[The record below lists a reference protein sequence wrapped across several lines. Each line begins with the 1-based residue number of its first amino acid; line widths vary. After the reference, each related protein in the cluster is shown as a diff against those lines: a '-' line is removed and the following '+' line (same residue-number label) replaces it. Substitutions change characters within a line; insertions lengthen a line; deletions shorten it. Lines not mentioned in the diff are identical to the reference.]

1 MAAGADAAVGAA
13 AEAELVEKP
22 DAQPQLTSSSRP
34 RKSREKTDHDRLTEL
49 MGISIGFVAVVM
61 GIGIG
66 MLAIWCDYK
75 KRHELIA
82 ACHQER
88 LAALE
93 KGLELPPFPPEPF
106 SGGGPPKPFTPGG
119 SLKAGLVWL
128 AIGIGLAIFLSL
140 QDRGRHHPSV
150 SAIPIAIGVA
160 YLIFYVVEGRKHK
173 KGTGE
178 TNC

>member
-1 MAAGADAAVGAA
+1 M
-13 AEAELVEKP
+13 EKP
-22 DAQPQLTSSSRP
+22 DAQPQLTSPSRP

-93 KGLELPPFPPEPF
+93 KGFELPPFPSELMSCDTAAKPSVPR
-106 SGGGPPKPFTPGG
+106 SGLMPG
-119 SLKAGLVWL
+119 LMWL
-128 AIGIGLAIFLSL
+128 AVGIGLWLFLSPNN
-140 QDRGRHHPSV
+140 RGFFHPSV
-150 SAIPIAIGVA
+150 GAIPGAIGVA
-160 YLIFYVVEGRKHK
+160 YLVYYVFEGRKRLPGGNAPK
-173 KGTGE
+173 A
-178 TNC
+178 